1 MQLNEIELI
10 SPPTDLIPPLAFDTS
25 ASRPAHYLD
34 PFKVKS
40 KGPMSQLV
48 KMESCFVV
56 MNDVLVF
63 INPCSAIEY
72 WKACDEIISKGEIV
86 KQKKCS

>member
-1 MQLNEIELI
+1 M
-10 SPPTDLIPPLAFDTS
+10 
-25 ASRPAHYLD
+25 R
-34 PFKVKS
+34 
-40 KGPMSQLV
+40 QLV
-48 KMESCFVV
+48 KMESCFIV

-86 KQKKCS
+86 KQKKVLLKQARLNFQN